1 MKSTRKIIPALV
13 MLLVS
18 AIMLTTASYAWLA
31 SSRTVTAGNMTVQ
44 ANMDVVY
51 MQISNSKEV
60 GATWGN
66 SANALTAESGEL
78 ELVNA
83 YVEEDQ
89 VKWRTAVAAV
99 PGESGKEG
107 SYTSVPTIDGTYA
120 LINTFYVKMSD
131 ESTKELKN
139 LTINTV
145 SVTGDPIVTGSFDEA
160 LRVLVIAKN
169 AEGTVLGYQ
178 CWDLGTKALLSGF
191 EGTPTLTGET
201 KIVNAKNDE
210 SKIITLEV
218 YIYYDGEDTY
228 AFTNNL
234 ASATEKNISVS
245 FTAEDVTE

>member
-31 SSRTVTAGNMTVQ
+31 SSREVTAGGMTVQ
-44 ANMDVVY
+44 ANTDVVY
-51 MQISNSKEV
+51 MQISNSKDNSAV
-60 GATWGN
+60 WGN
-66 SANALTAESGEL
+66 SASAPEATKTSGEL

-83 YVEEDQ
+83 YVDEGQ
-89 VKWRTAVAAV
+89 VKWQTAVGAV
-99 PGESGKEG
+99 PGATGKEG
-107 SYTSVPTIDGTYA
+107 DYTPVPTITGTYA
-120 LINTFYVKMSD
+120 LINNFYVKMSA
-131 ESTKELKN
+131 ESTKQLEN

-145 SVTGDPIVTGSFDEA
+145 SVTGDPIVAESFDEA

-169 AEGTVLGYQ
+169 DEGTVLGYQ

-191 EGTPTLTGET
+191 EGTTTLSGAEKIT
-201 KIVNAKNDE
+201 KDA
-210 SKIITLEV
+210 IITLEV